1 MFTVWQKPTRRS
13 LTSVSKRLLSIVILR
28 KKGGC
33 HGRLFSF
40 LKPRFLKLRFLKVV
54 DDRYSAATVI
64 TTFRLAC
71 T

>member
-1 MFTVWQKPTRRS
+1 VKMFTVWQKPTRRS

-40 LKPRFLKLRFLKVV
+40 LILELESS
-54 DDRYSAATVI
+54 D
-64 TTFRLAC
+64 
-71 T
+71 